1 MKQYHELL
9 KMVKKEGIL
18 QGNRTATAAYRM
30 TGSMI
35 KFDLREGFPICTT
48 KKVNLQTVATELEF
62 FIKGLN
68 DKKWL
73 QDRNCVIWNEW
84 CNPEKVPY
92 GHDEETLKK
101 MREETDLGRV
111 YGVQWR
117 DWGGGSQFVKNSENN
132 YTYSDNVGIDQLKQV
147 YNTLKK
153 NPTDRRMIV
162 MAWNPSELHKMAL
175 PPCHFG
181 FMFTSDG
188 EYLDLTFFMRSCDCF
203 LGMPFNISSYALLLE
218 LMAKTVGMKARTLCG
233 MFVDT
238 HIYENHM
245 DQVNLQ
251 LSREPYELPTLKL
264 PDDVNIFTWESN
276 QWELI
281 NYQHHAFIKAPVA
294 V

>member
-1 MKQYHELL
+1 MKQYHELIQTVL
-9 KMVKKEGIL
+9 KEGIL

-35 KFDLREGFPICTT
+35 KFDLRKGFPISTT
-48 KKVNLQTVATELEF
+48 KKVNLQTVATELVF
-62 FIKGLN
+62 FVRGLS

-73 QDRNCVIWNEW
+73 QDRKCPIWNEW

-117 DWGGGSQFVKNSENN
+117 DWNGGSEFITNPDGSF
-132 YTYSDNVGIDQLKQV
+132 TYVDHVGIDQLKHV
-147 YNTLKK
+147 YNTLKT

-188 EYLDLTFFMRSCDCF
+188 EYLDLTFFMRSVDVF

-218 LMAKTVGMKARTLCG
+218 LMAKTVGMKARTLVG

-245 DQVNLQ
+245 EQVKLQ

-264 PDDVNIFTWESN
+264 PDDANIFTWEPE